1 MAKVERTVLR
11 QENILCI
18 PTNEVKIKVPCED
31 FYTLLYFLINLL
43 YTKTYY
49 YYEFYHIDLD
59 GIIMLGLE
67 YIHRIMPNSDLSRRY
82 IIELGLIKL
91 TLSIISVLAR

>member
-11 QENILCI
+11 QGNILCI
-18 PTNEVKIKVPCED
+18 PTNEVSIKVPYED

-67 YIHRIMPNSDLSRRY
+67 Y
-82 IIELGLIKL
+82 
-91 TLSIISVLAR
+91 T

>member
-11 QENILCI
+11 QGNILCI
-18 PTNEVKIKVPCED
+18 PTNEVKIKVPYED

-59 GIIMLGLE
+59 GIIMLGSK
-67 YIHRIMPNSDLSRRY
+67 YI
-82 IIELGLIKL
+82 
-91 TLSIISVLAR
+91 